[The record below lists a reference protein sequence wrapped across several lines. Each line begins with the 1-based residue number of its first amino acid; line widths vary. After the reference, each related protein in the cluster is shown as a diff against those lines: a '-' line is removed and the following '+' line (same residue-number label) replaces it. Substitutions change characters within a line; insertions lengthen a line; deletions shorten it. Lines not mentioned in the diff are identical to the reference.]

1 VSGEH
6 LRGSPPS
13 GSTRQRILKS
23 IRSRDAKHRPRLGA
37 MSTSLLDDLL
47 SDHLD
52 KGYAEAAARR
62 AERRANGDE
71 PADAPRWGRPLLA
84 LGLLLAGFL
93 LAAAYRATATQ
104 APESERIRQALMR
117 DVQQGSATSATLQ
130 RQAADLSA
138 RLVRERDNALT
149 TSETGDRVGRQ
160 VRQLEA
166 AAALVPVRG
175 PGLTI
180 LLGDAAPRDQVDPA
194 SGDRIA
200 VPPDDNGRLQ
210 DRDLQSVVNAL
221 WAAGAEAVSING
233 QRLAPTTTIRA
244 AGEAILVDLFPLS
257 SPYTIAAIG
266 NPDTLL
272 PRFADSAAARRYQS
286 LVGVYGIRFG
296 VHRSTDVQ
304 LRAATGTELRYA
316 QPLGGTAPAPAPASE
331 PSDGNTG
338 GEPRPGASPP
348 VPSGGSRP
356 PGGGS

>member
-1 VSGEH
+1 
-6 LRGSPPS
+6 
-13 GSTRQRILKS
+13 
-23 IRSRDAKHRPRLGA
+23 

-52 KGYAEAAARR
+52 TGYAEAAARR
-62 AERRANGDE
+62 AERRANGDG
-71 PADAPRWGRPLLA
+71 PADSARWGGPLLA

-117 DVQQGSATSATLQ
+117 DVQQGSATSDALQ
-130 RQAADLSA
+130 RQAADLGV

-166 AAALVPVRG
+166 AAALVPVHG

-194 SGDRIA
+194 SGDRIV

-221 WAAGAEAVSING
+221 WAAGAEAISING

-296 VHRSTDVQ
+296 VHRSVDVQ

-316 QPLGGTAPAPAPASE
+316 QPLDGTTPAPAGE

-338 GEPRPGASPP
+338 GEPQPGASPP
-348 VPSGGSRP
+348 VPPSGSRP

>member
-1 VSGEH
+1 
-6 LRGSPPS
+6 
-13 GSTRQRILKS
+13 
-23 IRSRDAKHRPRLGA
+23 

-93 LAAAYRATATQ
+93 LAVAYRATATQ

-175 PGLTI
+175 PGLS
-180 LLGDAAPRDQVDPA
+180 PA
-194 SGDRIA
+194 
-200 VPPDDNGRLQ
+200 V
-210 DRDLQSVVNAL
+210 
-221 WAAGAEAVSING
+221 
-233 QRLAPTTTIRA
+233 
-244 AGEAILVDLFPLS
+244 
-257 SPYTIAAIG
+257 
-266 NPDTLL
+266 
-272 PRFADSAAARRYQS
+272 RR
-286 LVGVYGIRFG
+286 
-296 VHRSTDVQ
+296 
-304 LRAATGTELRYA
+304 
-316 QPLGGTAPAPAPASE
+316 
-331 PSDGNTG
+331 
-338 GEPRPGASPP
+338 
-348 VPSGGSRP
+348 
-356 PGGGS
+356 